1 MDGTVWSKEA
11 GKDLPAG
18 NEWSYAGRMLS
29 RLRSSPLLRVGL
41 ALLALAFLTYGLSRN
56 WNDSV
61 TALSRLSWWTVAGS
75 LAAVLIGL
83 AFMLLAWR
91 AVLAG
96 FGSPLPLGV
105 AAKVLFMGQLG
116 KYVPGSVWAF
126 AAMMELARDHGSP
139 PRRTFGATV
148 VGLVTSLGC
157 ALALAAVTLPLTS
170 QAVARQTWYLLL
182 LIPLIVVGLHPR
194 VLTFGLNLV
203 LRIGRREPLDRVL
216 SGPAMLVATAWTM
229 IGWLF
234 YGVHIWLLLT
244 DMRPG
249 GPSLFAVA
257 AGAYALAWVTGL
269 LTVIVPAGIGV
280 REGAMVLVLAPVLDA
295 PRALVIAIVSRLAFT
310 LADVLWAGLG
320 FLLARRQAS
329 ADSRASAYV
338 AQ

>member
-1 MDGTVWSKEA
+1 
-11 GKDLPAG
+11 
-18 NEWSYAGRMLS
+18 MLS
-29 RLRSSPLLRVGL
+29 RLLGRLRSSPTLRVAL
-41 ALLALAFLTYGLSRN
+41 ALVALAFLTYGLSRN
-56 WNDSV
+56 WTASV
-61 TALSRLSWWTVAGS
+61 AALSRLSWWTITGS
-75 LAAVLIGL
+75 VAAVLAGL
-83 AFMLLAWR
+83 GFMLLAWR

-96 FGSPLPLGV
+96 FGSPLPVRV

-148 VGLVTSLGC
+148 VALVTSLGC
-157 ALALAAVTLPLTS
+157 ALALAAVTLPFTS
-170 QAVARQTWYLLL
+170 QEAARRTWYLMA
-182 LIPLIVVGLHPR
+182 LIPVIAVFLHPR

-203 LRIGRREPLDRVL
+203 LRIARKEPLDRAL
-216 SGPAMLVATAWTM
+216 PGSAMLVATAWTM
-229 IGWLF
+229 AGWLC
-234 YGVHIWLLLT
+234 YGVHIWLLLG

-269 LTVIVPAGIGV
+269 LTVIIPAGIGV

-295 PRALVIAIVSRLAFT
+295 PRALVIAVVSRLAFT
-310 LADVLWAGLG
+310 FADVAWAGLG
-320 FLLARRQAS
+320 FLLARDQAPEES
-329 ADSRASAYV
+329 NAEAYA

>member
-1 MDGTVWSKEA
+1 
-11 GKDLPAG
+11 
-18 NEWSYAGRMLS
+18 MLS

-41 ALLALAFLTYGLSRN
+41 ALVALGFLAYGLSRN
-56 WNDSV
+56 WNDTV
-61 TALSRLSWWTVAGS
+61 AALGSLSWWTVAGS
-75 LAAVLIGL
+75 VAAVLVGL
-83 AFMLLAWR
+83 GFMLLAWR

-96 FGSPLPLGV
+96 FGSPLPLRV
-105 AAKVLFMGQLG
+105 AAKILFLGQLG

-170 QAVARQTWYLLL
+170 QDVARQTWYLMA
-182 LIPLIVVGLHPR
+182 LIPFIAIGLHPR

-203 LRIGRREPLDRVL
+203 LRIARREPLDRV
-216 SGPAMLVATAWTM
+216 SGSAMLAAAGWTM
-229 IGWLF
+229 AGWLF
-234 YGVHIWLLLT
+234 YGVHIWLLLS
-244 DMRPG
+244 DMRPGG

-280 REGAMVLVLAPVLDA
+280 REGAMVLVLAPFLDA
-295 PRALVIAIVSRLAFT
+295 PHALVIAVVSRLAFT
-310 LADVLWAGLG
+310 LADVAWAGLG
-320 FLLARRQAS
+320 FVLARGQAPEE
-329 ADSRASAYV
+329 SRAAAYA

>member
-1 MDGTVWSKEA
+1 
-11 GKDLPAG
+11 
-18 NEWSYAGRMLS
+18 MLS
-29 RLRSSPLLRVGL
+29 RLRSSPLLRAAL
-41 ALLALAFLTYGLSRN
+41 ALVALGFLGYGLSKN

-61 TALSRLSWWTVAGS
+61 AALTRLSWWTVAGS
-75 LAAVLIGL
+75 FAAVLVGL
-83 AFMLLAWR
+83 GFMLVAWR

-96 FGSPLPLGV
+96 FGSRLPMGI

-116 KYVPGSVWAF
+116 KYIPGSVWAF

-148 VGLVTSLGC
+148 VGLVDSLGC

-170 QAVARQTWYLLL
+170 QDVARQTWYLLA
-182 LIPLIVVGLHPR
+182 LIPLIVIGLHPR
-194 VLTFGLNLV
+194 VLTFGLNLL
-203 LRIGRREPLDRVL
+203 LRIARKEPLDQVL
-216 SGPAMLVATAWTM
+216 SGRAMLVATAWTM
-229 IGWLF
+229 AGWLF
-234 YGVHIWLLLT
+234 YGAHIWLLLG

-249 GPSLFAVA
+249 GASLFAVA

-295 PRALVIAIVSRLAFT
+295 PHALVIAVVSRLAFT
-310 LADVLWAGLG
+310 LADVVWAGLG
-320 FLLARRQAS
+320 FLLARAHAPSAS
-329 ADSRASAYV
+329 RTSEYA

>member
-1 MDGTVWSKEA
+1 M
-11 GKDLPAG
+11 
-18 NEWSYAGRMLS
+18 
-29 RLRSSPLLRVGL
+29 GL
-41 ALLALAFLTYGLSRN
+41 AFVALGFLSYGLSKN

-61 TALSRLSWWTVAGS
+61 AALGRLSWWTVAGS

-83 AFMLLAWR
+83 GFMLLAWR

-96 FGSPLPLGV
+96 FGSPLPLRV

-157 ALALAAVTLPLTS
+157 ALALAAITLPLTS
-170 QAVARQTWYLLL
+170 QEVARQTWYLMA

-203 LRIGRREPLDRVL
+203 LRIARKEPLDHVL
-216 SGPAMLVATAWTM
+216 SGSAMLAATAWTM

-234 YGVHIWLLLT
+234 YGVHIWLLLG
-244 DMRPG
+244 DMTPG

-295 PRALVIAIVSRLAFT
+295 PHALVIAIVSRLAFT

-320 FLLARRQAS
+320 FLLARNQAPQAS
-329 ADSRASAYV
+329 RAEAYV

>member
-1 MDGTVWSKEA
+1 V
-11 GKDLPAG
+11 
-18 NEWSYAGRMLS
+18 LS
-29 RLRSSPLLRVGL
+29 RLRSSPLLRAGL
-41 ALLALAFLTYGLSRN
+41 ALVALAFLAYGLSRN
-56 WNDSV
+56 WHDTV
-61 TALSRLSWWTVAGS
+61 AALGSLSWWTVAGS
-75 LAAVLIGL
+75 VAAVLAGL
-83 AFMLLAWR
+83 GFMLAAWR

-96 FGSPLPLGV
+96 FGSPLPMRV

-148 VGLVTSLGC
+148 VALVTSLGC

-170 QAVARQTWYLLL
+170 QEVARQAWYLMA
-182 LIPLIVVGLHPR
+182 LIPLIIVGLHPR
-194 VLTFGLNLV
+194 VLAFGLNLV
-203 LRIGRREPLDRVL
+203 LRIARKEPLDRVL
-216 SGPAMLVATAWTM
+216 SGRAMIAAAAWTM

-234 YGVHIWLLLT
+234 YGVHIWLLLG

-257 AGAYALAWVTGL
+257 AGAYALAWATGL

-280 REGAMVLVLAPVLDA
+280 REGAMVLVLAPVLPA
-295 PRALVIAIVSRLAFT
+295 PQALVIAIVSRLAFT

-320 FLLARRQAS
+320 FALARAHAPEAS
-329 ADSRASAYV
+329 KAEAYA

>member
-1 MDGTVWSKEA
+1 
-11 GKDLPAG
+11 
-18 NEWSYAGRMLS
+18 MLS

-41 ALLALAFLTYGLSRN
+41 ALVALAFLAYGLSRN

-61 TALSRLSWWTVAGS
+61 AALRLLSWWTVAGS
-75 LAAVLIGL
+75 VAAVLIGL
-83 AFMLLAWR
+83 GFMLVAWR
-91 AVLAG
+91 VVLAG
-96 FGSPLPLGV
+96 FGSPLPMRV

-148 VGLVTSLGC
+148 VALVTSLGC

-170 QAVARQTWYLLL
+170 QEVARQTWYLMA

-194 VLTFGLNLV
+194 VLTFGLNLM
-203 LRIGRREPLDRVL
+203 LRIARREPLDRV
-216 SGPAMLVATAWTM
+216 SGSAMLAAAAWTM
-229 IGWLF
+229 VGWLF
-234 YGVHIWLLLT
+234 YAVHIWLLLG

-320 FLLARRQAS
+320 FLLARSQAPEESS
-329 ADSRASAYV
+329 AEAYA